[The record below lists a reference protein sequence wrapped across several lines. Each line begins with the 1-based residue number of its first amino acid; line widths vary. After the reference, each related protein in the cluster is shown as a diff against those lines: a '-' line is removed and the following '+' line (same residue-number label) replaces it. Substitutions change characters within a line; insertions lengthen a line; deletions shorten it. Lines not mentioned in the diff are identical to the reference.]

1 MLYRQQLTWCK
12 PKVVG
17 DDSKK
22 QSPTVVSIVQVDV
35 SQAQQFTVD
44 CVDGS
49 FVLMKRQNTRSVTTD
64 INKPAE
70 VNTTED

>member
-1 MLYRQQLTWCK
+1 MLYRQRLTWCK
-12 PKVVG
+12 PKVVR

-22 QSPTVVSIVQVDV
+22 QSPTVVSTVHVDV

-49 FVLMKRQNTRSVTTD
+49 FVLMKRQNTVTTD
-64 INKPAE
+64 INKPE
-70 VNTTED
+70 VNTTTED